1 MVDRWMDRLSE
12 YVDDELSVDERRE
25 LEAHLVD
32 CGDCRETLEDLR
44 RIVSE
49 ARALEER
56 PPSEDLWPGI
66 AERIGAGPAASVVD
80 LESHRRS
87 RSWSRRFTFSLP
99 QLAAASV
106 ALMILSGGT
115 AWLLS
120 TSGTVAGPD
129 GEPVAST
136 LDATG
141 NVLVA
146 DESLM
151 EYDAAVAELQQLI
164 ADRRDDLDPRT
175 VRIIEENL
183 RVIDQAIAQARRAVA
198 QDPASAYLNDYLA
211 ATMQQKLNFL
221 RQAASMTQ
229 AAS

>member
-32 CGDCRETLEDLR
+32 CADCRETLEDLR
-44 RIVSE
+44 RIVSG
-49 ARALEER
+49 AQALEDA
-56 PPSEDLWPGI
+56 PPGEDLWPGI
-66 AERIGAGPAASVVD
+66 AERIGAAPAASVVD
-80 LESHRRS
+80 LESRRRS
-87 RSWSRRFTFSLP
+87 SSRARRFTFSLP

-106 ALMILSGGT
+106 ALMILSGGA

-120 TSGTVAGPD
+120 TSGSVAGPG
-129 GEPVAST
+129 GEPAAST
-136 LDATG
+136 PTG
-141 NVLVA
+141 NVFVA
-146 DESLM
+146 DESFM

-164 ADRRDDLDPRT
+164 ADRRDELDPRT

-183 RVIDQAIAQARRAVA
+183 RVIDQAIEQARRAVA
-198 QDPASAYLNDYLA
+198 QDPASVYLNEYLA
-211 ATMQQKLNFL
+211 ATMQQKLDFL